1 MQVFASNPL
10 CPWFPDAISATNP
23 RVIDDSRARKLSND
37 LKRCTYYET
46 CATYGLNVE
55 RVFQDGNCSGRGVC
69 GPGRQQCCPARRRTV
84 PVPSS
89 QLGRSVAARQNKSGT
104 RSLAVQLLYSH
115 RPGPRSTA
123 CSVCVGLLC
132 VWHKGPYSRAGGPFL
147 LHVLQGC
154 PPGTC
159 FLHEQSC
166 RGCCIPGV
174 GCAAQQAVRARG
186 LVWLQKGGWW
196 HSVEER
202 GRRSGTPECCG

>member
-1 MQVFASNPL
+1 MGGGWGCPGTGVGGTQVFASNPL

-69 GPGRQQCCPARRRTV
+69 GPGGQQCCPARRRTV
-84 PVPSS
+84 PIPSS

-104 RSLAVQLLYSH
+104 RSLAVQLLYWH
-115 RPGPRSTA
+115 RPGPRSAA

-147 LHVLQGC
+147 LHVLQGLS
-154 PPGTC
+154 PRD
-159 FLHEQSC
+159 LLL
-166 RGCCIPGV
+166 
-174 GCAAQQAVRARG
+174 A
-186 LVWLQKGGWW
+186 
-196 HSVEER
+196 
-202 GRRSGTPECCG
+202 